1 MGWFT
6 HPRHHMIT
14 RRSRLAIVAVGALA
28 AAFVAASAAHA
39 TAVTGSAAGMTFD
52 LGPSPIGLPSNCQ
65 FPNGDAN
72 FLFLGGSTVSHD
84 SSNKNGDWGGQ
95 TAQGPATFFEDSTA
109 IATGH
114 LTIWGGGG
122 GNSKGQN
129 EGGMTLN
136 FTSST
141 VSIHVNFHQ
150 TVNANGVPTAS
161 PANVQVVCS

>member
-1 MGWFT
+1 MGRFIRSRN
-6 HPRHHMIT
+6 HAIT
-14 RRSRLAIVAVGALA
+14 RRSRITIALVGAFA
-28 AAFVAASAAHA
+28 AAFVAAAGAQA
-39 TAVTGSAAGMTFD
+39 TATTGSAAGMTFD
-52 LGPSPIGLPSNCQ
+52 LGPSPVGLPSTCQ
-65 FPNGDAN
+65 FANGDAN
-72 FLFLGGSTVSHD
+72 FLFLGGSTVFHE

-122 GNSKGQN
+122 NNSQGQSA
-129 EGGMTLN
+129 GGLTLN

-150 TVNANGVPTAS
+150 TVNAKGVPTAN
-161 PANVQVVCS
+161 PANVKVVCG

>member
-1 MGWFT
+1 MT
-6 HPRHHMIT
+6 A
-14 RRSRLAIVAVGALA
+14 RRSRIAIVAVGVLA
-28 AAFVAASAAHA
+28 AALVAAASAGA
-39 TAVTGSAAGMTFD
+39 TATTGSAAGMAFD
-52 LGPSPIGLPSNCQ
+52 LGPNPFGLPSNCP

-72 FLFLGGSTVSHD
+72 FLFLGGSTVFHD

-95 TAQGPATFFEDSTA
+95 TAQGPATFYEDSTA

-122 GNSKGQN
+122 NNSQGQN
-129 EGGMTLN
+129 EGGLTLN
-136 FTSST
+136 FTSSA